1 MRLMAQPDP
10 SELLLRVRD
19 RVVNTLSRL
28 PRYMCTQTI
37 DRSQYEPD
45 PPDIDVK
52 ACDDRRTGIT
62 GEKLVRTNAD
72 RVRLDVGIAER
83 GEIYSWVGENRFRN
97 RSLFE
102 IVSEGSLSTGY
113 FEGFLELVFR
123 GDNASFSYSGEI
135 SENGR
140 SLMEYSYRVPLEA
153 SHYVFRFPGQAV
165 TTAYEGTLL
174 VDPQTADLVR
184 LTLRTDG
191 MPPET
196 GACEVNNTM
205 SYSRFRLNG
214 SDFLLPSETH
224 LHIIGRNGVET
235 ENLTV
240 YSGCHE
246 FLGESTLNFDT
257 PSDTPIPTS
266 TAPRAETVIPAGLPF
281 RLALTD
287 NIHVA
292 TAAAG
297 ETVKA
302 VLTADLRDQAKT
314 VLIPKGTPVICRIL
328 RIRRWYGH
336 STDPRAL
343 DSNGEIHVPGNYSVR
358 VELLLRLENFA
369 LPGGQQP
376 VYAQS
381 DRGGIASPPRPGTL
395 KSRPMPVELGPLNA
409 IGRNQW
415 SANFPGAGDD
425 YVIKSG
431 LASNWMTVAP

>member
-19 RVVNTLSRL
+19 RVKIVN
-28 PRYMCTQTI
+28 
-37 DRSQYEPD
+37 
-45 PPDIDVK
+45 
-52 ACDDRRTGIT
+52 
-62 GEKLVRTNAD
+62 
-72 RVRLDVGIAER
+72 
-83 GEIYSWVGENRFRN
+83 
-97 RSLFE
+97 
-102 IVSEGSLSTGY
+102 EGSLSTGY

-123 GDNASFSYSGEI
+123 GDNASFSYSAEI

-140 SLMEYSYRVPLEA
+140 SLMEYGYRVPLEA
-153 SHYVFRFPGQAV
+153 SHYVFRFPGQSV

-174 VDPQTADLVR
+174 VDPQTAELVR

-240 YSGCHE
+240 YSACHE

-257 PSDTPIPTS
+257 PPDTPIPAS

-281 RLALTD
+281 HLALTD
-287 NIHVA
+287 DIHVA

-302 VLTADLRDQAKT
+302 VLTADLRDQTKT

-336 STDPRAL
+336 GTDPRAL
-343 DSNGEIHVPGNYSVR
+343 DSNGQIHLPGNSSVR
-358 VELLLRLENFA
+358 VELLLGLENFA

-376 VYAQS
+376 VYAEPY
-381 DRGGIASPPRPGTL
+381 RVGIAAPPRPGTL
-395 KSRPMPVELGPLNA
+395 KSRPMPMELGPLNA

-415 SANFPGAGDD
+415 SASFPRAGDH

-431 LASNWMTVAP
+431 LASNWVTVAP

>member
-1 MRLMAQPDP
+1 MAQPDP

-19 RVVNTLSRL
+19 TVVNTLNRL

-45 PPDIDVK
+45 PPAVDVK
-52 ACDDRRTGIT
+52 ACNDRRP
-62 GEKLVRTNAD
+62 EDPEPKLVRTNAD

-83 GEIYSWVGENRFRN
+83 GEIYSWVGENRFGN
-97 RSLFE
+97 QSLFQ
-102 IVSEGSLSTGY
+102 IVNEGSVSTGY

-135 SENGR
+135 SEGGR
-140 SLMEYSYRVPLEA
+140 SLMEYGYRVPLEA
-153 SHYVFRFPGQAV
+153 SHYVFRFPGQSV

-174 VDPQTADLVR
+174 VDPQTAELVR

-205 SYSRFRLNG
+205 NYNRFRLNG
-214 SDFLLPSETH
+214 SDFLLPLETR
-224 LHIIGRNGVET
+224 LHIKGRNGVEM

-257 PSDTPIPTS
+257 PPDAPAPKSTTS
-266 TAPRAETVIPAGLPF
+266 RPETVIPAGLPF

-314 VLIPKGTPVICRIL
+314 VLIQRGTPVICRIL

-336 STDPRAL
+336 GTDARAL
-343 DSNGEIHVPGNYSVR
+343 DPNGQIRLPPNYSVR
-358 VELLLRLENFA
+358 VELLLRLEDFA

-376 VYAQS
+376 VYAQP
-381 DRGGIASPPRPGTL
+381 DRVGIASLPRPGTL
-395 KSRPMPVELGPLNA
+395 KSRPMELGPLNA
-409 IGRNQW
+409 MGRNQW
-415 SANFPGAGDD
+415 SVNFLRAGDD

-431 LASNWMTVAP
+431 LASNWVTVAQ

>member
-19 RVVNTLSRL
+19 RVVNTLDRL

-45 PPDIDVK
+45 PPDVDAK
-52 ACDDRRTGIT
+52 ACDDRRPGDP
-62 GEKLVRTNAD
+62 GHKLVRTNAD

-83 GEIYSWVGENRFRN
+83 GEIYSWVGENRFGN
-97 RSLFE
+97 RGLFQ
-102 IVSEGSLSTGY
+102 IVHEGSISTGY
-113 FEGFLELVFR
+113 FDGFLELVFR

-135 SENGR
+135 SEGGR
-140 SLMEYSYRVPLEA
+140 SLMEYGYRVPLEA

-174 VDPQTADLVR
+174 VDPQTAELVR
-184 LTLRTDG
+184 LTLRTSS

-205 SYSRFRLNG
+205 SYDRFRLNG
-214 SDFLLPSETH
+214 SDFLLPLETH
-224 LHIIGRNGVET
+224 LHIKGRNGVET

-240 YSGCHE
+240 YSGCHQ
-246 FLGESTLNFDT
+246 FLGESTLNFEAPPD
-257 PSDTPIPTS
+257 PPALEPL
-266 TAPRAETVIPAGLPF
+266 APRSEASIPAGLPF
-281 RLALTD
+281 RLELAE
-287 NIHVA
+287 NIRVA

-297 ETVKA
+297 DTVKA
-302 VLTADLRDQAKT
+302 VLTAELRDQSKK
-314 VLIPKGTPVICRIL
+314 VLVPKGTPVLCRIL
-328 RIRRWYGH
+328 RIRRWYSHG
-336 STDPRAL
+336 TDARAL
-343 DSNGEIHVPGNYSVR
+343 DAKGQIRLPDNLSAH
-358 VELLLRLENFA
+358 VELLLRLENFT
-369 LPGGQQP
+369 LPGSQIP
-376 VYAQS
+376 VYAQP
-381 DRGGIASPPRPGTL
+381 DRTRIAPLPRPGML
-395 KSRPMPVELGPLNA
+395 KGRPIELGPLNA